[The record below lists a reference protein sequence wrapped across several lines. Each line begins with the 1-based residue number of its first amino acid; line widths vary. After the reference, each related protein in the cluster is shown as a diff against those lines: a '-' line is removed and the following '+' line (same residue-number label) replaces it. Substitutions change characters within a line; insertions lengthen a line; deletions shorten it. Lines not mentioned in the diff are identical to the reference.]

1 MNITLTTVLL
11 FLAGIAYG
19 SIIGVIGQKMM
30 TSKVMQLIPRN
41 DKEVQKMKRQ
51 ITVRWW
57 LRFLLDA
64 VALFVLYKLPP
75 MLLGAGL
82 GIVLVSKIFIVLTIK
97 KSNHS
102 SGQ

>member
-82 GIVLVSKIFIVLTIK
+82 GIVLVSKFFIVLTIK